1 MDDLHEDNETI
12 TWFYD
17 TDYEFLN
24 GDNVEQIIVSG
35 KRSKDTIV
43 RLLMAGVP
51 KEKIFADRDE
61 VESVRKYFKPKDIES
76 VYVLYDLYA
85 MKQKEEVHQEVK
97 KILEDTF
104 GKKVEELKIEML
116 YPEVCNLFGDIS
128 NIKYLKKCLPDAE
141 IIKTEINSEPA
152 FVTQDVDMIYMG
164 PMPENIQEVAI
175 RKLRPYKEKIEELI
189 KKNVV
194 FLVTGNAVELFGKYI
209 ENEDGSKIE
218 ALSIF
223 DIYAKRD
230 MMHRHNSIFLGKY
243 EDIEIV
249 GFKSQF
255 TMAYGDN
262 ENNYFV
268 KAEKGIGLNKESK
281 LEGIKQNNFIGT
293 YLIGPILILNPLF
306 TRN

>member
-1 MDDLHEDNETI
+1 M
-12 TWFYD
+12 
-17 TDYEFLN
+17 
-24 GDNVEQIIVSG
+24 
-35 KRSKDTIV
+35 
-43 RLLMAGVP
+43 
-51 KEKIFADRDE
+51 
-61 VESVRKYFKPKDIES
+61 
-76 VYVLYDLYA
+76 
-85 MKQKEEVHQEVK
+85 
-97 KILEDTF
+97 
-104 GKKVEELKIEML
+104 KIEML

-175 RKLRPYKEKIEELI
+175 RKLRPYKERIEELI

-223 DIYAKRD
+223 NIYAKRD

-243 EDIEIV
+243 EEVEIV

-262 ENNYFV
+262 ENNYFAE
-268 KAEKGIGLNKESK
+268 AEKGIGLNKESK

-306 TRN
+306 TKKLIQMLGVKENFLPIGSVVKLKGGQKRLMITGFLQVEQEENKKNVWDYSGCLYPEGMITSENNYVFNHSQIEDIYFTGLVDEEEEEFKKRLKEAVKELKNR

>member
-1 MDDLHEDNETI
+1 MKEFKRET
-12 TWFYD
+12 
-17 TDYEFLN
+17 N
-24 GDNVEQIIVSG
+24 
-35 KRSKDTIV
+35 
-43 RLLMAGVP
+43 
-51 KEKIFADRDE
+51 
-61 VESVRKYFKPKDIES
+61 
-76 VYVLYDLYA
+76 
-85 MKQKEEVHQEVK
+85 
-97 KILEDTF
+97 
-104 GKKVEELKIEML
+104 
-116 YPEVCNLFGDIS
+116 
-128 NIKYLKKCLPDAE
+128 
-141 IIKTEINSEPA
+141 
-152 FVTQDVDMIYMG
+152 
-164 PMPENIQEVAI
+164 AI
-175 RKLRPYKEKIEELI
+175 
-189 KKNVV
+189 
-194 FLVTGNAVELFGKYI
+194 ELFGKYI

-262 ENNYFV
+262 ENTYFV

-306 TRN
+306 TKKLIQMLGVEKPTIAFEKETMEAYEQRLEEFKR

>member
-1 MDDLHEDNETI
+1 M
-12 TWFYD
+12 
-17 TDYEFLN
+17 
-24 GDNVEQIIVSG
+24 
-35 KRSKDTIV
+35 
-43 RLLMAGVP
+43 
-51 KEKIFADRDE
+51 
-61 VESVRKYFKPKDIES
+61 
-76 VYVLYDLYA
+76 
-85 MKQKEEVHQEVK
+85 
-97 KILEDTF
+97 
-104 GKKVEELKIEML
+104 KIEML

-152 FVTQDVDMIYMG
+152 FVTQDIDMIYMG

-175 RKLRPYKEKIEELI
+175 RKLRPYKERIEELI

-194 FLVTGNAVELFGKYI
+194 FLVTGNAIELFGKYI

-249 GFKSQF
+249 GCKSR
-255 TMAYGDN
+255 
-262 ENNYFV
+262 
-268 KAEKGIGLNKESK
+268 K
-281 LEGIKQNNFIGT
+281 
-293 YLIGPILILNPLF
+293 
-306 TRN
+306 RNRTK

>member
-1 MDDLHEDNETI
+1 MRFN
-12 TWFYD
+12 
-17 TDYEFLN
+17 
-24 GDNVEQIIVSG
+24 
-35 KRSKDTIV
+35 
-43 RLLMAGVP
+43 M
-51 KEKIFADRDE
+51 
-61 VESVRKYFKPKDIES
+61 
-76 VYVLYDLYA
+76 
-85 MKQKEEVHQEVK
+85 
-97 KILEDTF
+97 
-104 GKKVEELKIEML
+104 KIEIL
-116 YPEVCNLFGDIS
+116 FPEFCNLFGDIS
-128 NIKYLKKCLPDAE
+128 NMKYLKKCLPDE
-141 IIKTEINSEPA
+141 EYIETSIEDEPA
-152 FVTQDVDMIYMG
+152 FVSQDVNFIYMG
-164 PMPENIQEVAI
+164 AMTERTQEKVIAKLKPYKKRIQE
-175 RKLRPYKEKIEELI
+175 LIE
-189 KKNVV
+189 KNVI
-194 FLVTGNAVELFGKYI
+194 FLVTGNAIEIFGEYI

-262 ENNYFV
+262 ENTYFV

-306 TRN
+306 TKKLIQMLGVEKPTIAFEKETMDAYEQRLEEFKR